1 MTKVEQPVW
10 FKKAISNE
18 PKKLSIKVK
27 GVKIAYNAWGEKI
40 ILVYF
45 LFMEVWLMLI
55 GGIL

>member
-27 GVKIAYNAWGEKI
+27 GVKIVYNAWGEKI